1 MTNSYAQ
8 SIQNLQEVTPQW
20 EVLRNKDNAEAL
32 VRGIVDDDTLT
43 ILSYTVPDALIM
55 RYGFAQ
61 CLDCLAKDI
70 TGKLYNVRVFM
81 QKSSDAIDHLN
92 DLIRYYD
99 AERSK
104 DHELVIATILL
115 EEDYF
120 PPGYCCVRTKRPK
133 KHIMEVSLDGYHM
146 DPENYHEMTVV
157 ETKAV
162 NRETWYTVYI

>member
-1 MTNSYAQ
+1 MTISYTNS
-8 SIQNLQEVTPQW
+8 PQW

-32 VRGIVDDDTLT
+32 VRGIVDDETVTL
-43 ILSYTVPDALIM
+43 LSYTVPTTSM
-55 RYGFAQ
+55 HYGFAQ
-61 CLDCLAKDI
+61 CLDSLCRDI
-70 TGKLYNVRVFM
+70 SGKLYNVRVFM
-81 QKSSDAIDHLN
+81 QKTTEAIDHLK
-92 DLIRYYD
+92 DLTRYYD

-120 PPGYCCVRTKRPK
+120 PPGYCCVRTKRPE
-133 KHIMEVSLDGYHM
+133 KHIMEVCLDGYHM

-162 NRETWYTVYI
+162 NREKWYTIYI